1 MNETPCQVCGEGGH
15 HLSKCP
21 SLVAPL
27 QPGFPKMSG
36 PPPGA
41 GDDDDEKLTWPTL
54 FYRLI
59 LAKKKPLPSYQKSL

>member
-1 MNETPCQVCGEGGH
+1 MNEVPCTVCGEGGH

-21 SLVAPL
+21 SLLAPL

-41 GDDDDEKLTWPTL
+41 GDEEDEKVTWLTQFCLPILLKSWPL
-54 FYRLI
+54 R
-59 LAKKKPLPSYQKSL
+59 SYQKPL